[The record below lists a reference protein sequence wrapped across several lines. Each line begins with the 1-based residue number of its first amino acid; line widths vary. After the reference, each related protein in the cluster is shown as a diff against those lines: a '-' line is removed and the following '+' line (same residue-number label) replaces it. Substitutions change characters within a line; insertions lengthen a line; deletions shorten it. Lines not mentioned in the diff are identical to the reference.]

1 MEIISTAFIINFID
15 KHPIEYRSSQKTL
28 CLPIISRLYK
38 KMKIGIK
45 FTEIKIDNGLICDGH
60 HRYIASLL
68 ANVNIA
74 MTHTLRTSA
83 SQEICWHS
91 VAFDENDWD
100 SIAKIDLLNQQ
111 DATYNDISLESLLEM
126 LK

>member
-15 KHPIEYRSSQKTL
+15 KHSIEYRSSQKKL

-38 KMKIGIK
+38 KMKNGIQ
-45 FTEIKIDNGLICDGH
+45 FTEIKIDDGLICDGH

-74 MTHTLRTSA
+74 TTHSFRTST
-83 SQEICWHS
+83 SQEIFWHS
-91 VAFDENDWD
+91 VTFDENDWD
-100 SIAKIDLLNQQ
+100 STAKIDLLNQQ
-111 DATYNDISLESLLEM
+111 DATYNDISLETLMEM